1 MQNVSSGY
9 IPFAEQPV
17 SPKGSSATGGLEKYP
32 YSYPYPNKQI
42 QNISSGLFPEAQV
55 ILEGSAEYDFRT
67 YQYAKTSIDQMKP
80 QAIIYPTGIHDILTV
95 VNYAKKNG
103 LGIAVRTGG
112 HQYSGKI
119 KSLDIIDICICV

>member
-1 MQNVSSGY
+1 MESSSWEY
-9 IPFAEQPV
+9 PKCTKSVFIPFVEQPPRAPEV
-17 SPKGSSATGGLEKYP
+17 SSATVGLEKYP
-32 YSYPYPNKQI
+32 YSYSNEQI
-42 QNISSGLFPEAQV
+42 QNISGLSPDAKV

-80 QAIIYPTGIHDILTV
+80 QAIIYPTGVHDILSV

-112 HQYSGKI
+112 HQYSGKKLI
-119 KSLDIIDICICV
+119 